1 MSTDRPIDPSGDLSG
16 GLDPSREHVFAER
29 PAEPEMRDA
38 VNMWVSDD
46 RGVLGLPRFAV
57 EALASKWDA
66 HDLSLNIAFPNG
78 RVLSARGSGKTHPP
92 AGPDG
97 KPTVFGAGPLEFRCI
112 EPFGL
117 WVASFEGSAAE
128 MTTEAQINGALPGQG
143 PQVDVEFRIECR
155 MAVPP
160 WIQGQLSA
168 TAASQLKSGV
178 EGNFMGGDRYEQL
191 FRAQGTLR
199 IGSEVHT
206 FNGSG
211 LRIRRQGI
219 RKIEGFW
226 GHCWQSAL
234 FPSGR
239 GFGYIA
245 YPPRPDG
252 GPSYNEGYIFEGHGA
267 LIPARVVQAPWLRKL
282 QANQDVSVVLE
293 SARGRI
299 TIEGETIVSTFAM
312 GRPEMPP
319 DFPVLQQAGARY
331 RWDGEETYGMIERS
345 SPKDKITR

>member
-1 MSTDRPIDPSGDLSG
+1 MPIDLTG
-16 GLDPSREHVFAER
+16 GLDRAREHVFAKC
-29 PAEPEMRDA
+29 PDTPGMRDA

-46 RGVLGLPRFAV
+46 CGMLGLPRFAV
-57 EALASKWDA
+57 EALAPRWDA
-66 HDLSLNIAFPNG
+66 HDLSVNIAFPGG
-78 RVLSARGSGKTHPP
+78 RVLSVRGSGQTHRPE
-92 AGPDG
+92 GPDG
-97 KPTVFGAGPLEFRCI
+97 LPSVFGAGPLQFRCI
-112 EPFGL
+112 EPFRC
-117 WVASFEGSAAE
+117 WETSFKGTAAQ
-128 MTTEAQINGALPGQG
+128 MTTVDQMNGALPGMG
-143 PQVDVEFRIECR
+143 SAADVEFRIEAT

-160 WIQGQLSA
+160 FVQGQLSTEAA
-168 TAASQLKSGV
+168 TQLVSGV

-191 FRAQGTLR
+191 FRANGMLR

-206 FNGSG
+206 FTGSG
-211 LRIRRQGI
+211 LRIRRQGV

-252 GPSYNEGYIFEGHGA
+252 SSSYNEGYLYEGDGE
-267 LIPARVVQAPWLRKL
+267 LIPARVVHAPWLGKL
-282 QANQDVSVVLE
+282 QANAQDVSVVLE
-293 SARGRI
+293 SKRGKV
-299 TIEGETIVSTFAM
+299 TIEGETVLSTFAM

-331 RWDGEETYGMIERS
+331 RYDAEETYGMIERS